1 MDSTSGCDLLSFL
14 DVYSGYHQIFMSKE
28 DEDKTS
34 FITPCGT
41 YCFVRMPFGLKSAG
55 PTFARAVQIGFE
67 PQLHRNIE
75 VYMDDIVVKTKD
87 KATLIQDLE
96 ETFANLC
103 KINLKLNPVCLVF
116 SPASYWV
123 SLCPI

>member
-1 MDSTSGCDLLSFL
+1 
-14 DVYSGYHQIFMSKE
+14 
-28 DEDKTS
+28 
-34 FITPCGT
+34 
-41 YCFVRMPFGLKSAG
+41 
-55 PTFARAVQIGFE
+55 
-67 PQLHRNIE
+67 
-75 VYMDDIVVKTKD
+75 MDDIVVKTKD
-87 KATLIQDLE
+87 RETLIQDLE